1 MTGSSAHPLYL
12 ERPAF
17 WTEPADPEVWFR
29 ALETIASV
37 AERTPQTGTP
47 RTVAERSLVGVVAW
61 RGVGFGVYRR
71 AGSMFLPGVGLIA
84 CDLAGQWSVTEEAHA
99 LLRSWRT
106 APAQGLEQLAG
117 HLLRESPW
125 LRLLLLRI
133 HRGDWEIVNWSRAR
147 SSRVGLKTGVSLVLR
162 HHADPSDWL
171 IGIEQSAAGRW
182 LARTHGESLSYSPDV
197 LARKKGKDDL
207 SLSPLTAALHLL
219 EFVGWLSAL
228 GQVSLPSDVLAD
240 LVGQLS
246 PAQVLSSVTTRRA
259 DVSGYIAVEP
269 VLRELLATFGAS
281 PSDGDFARWMDALVD
296 AAITKGALEL
306 LDAAPGQARHGRGLH
321 ADPSRKLV
329 RWIVHSEF
337 NDTFDHAWAA
347 LTGERSIYRPGIRA
361 RGEELTR

>member
-61 RGVGFGVYRR
+61 RGVLGLFGVYRR

-182 LARTHGESLSYSPDV
+182 LARTHSEFSFV
-197 LARKKGKDDL
+197 LARCARSEEGKGRPL
-207 SLSPLTAALHLL
+207 PLAPHCGSPPAR
-219 EFVGWLSAL
+219 VCG
-228 GQVSLPSDVLAD
+228 LAERT
-240 LVGQLS
+240 G
-246 PAQVLSSVTTRRA
+246 
-259 DVSGYIAVEP
+259 SG
-269 VLRELLATFGAS
+269 
-281 PSDGDFARWMDALVD
+281 FA
-296 AAITKGALEL
+296 
-306 LDAAPGQARHGRGLH
+306 PQ
-321 ADPSRKLV
+321 
-329 RWIVHSEF
+329 
-337 NDTFDHAWAA
+337 
-347 LTGERSIYRPGIRA
+347 
-361 RGEELTR
+361 